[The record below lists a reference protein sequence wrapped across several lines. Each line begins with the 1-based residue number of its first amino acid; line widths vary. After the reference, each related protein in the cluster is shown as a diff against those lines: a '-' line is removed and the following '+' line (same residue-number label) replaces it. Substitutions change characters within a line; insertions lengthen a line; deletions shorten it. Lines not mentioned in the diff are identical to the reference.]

1 MLSTVILLIFYERF
15 HEKKKKNRIEA
26 SFYAT
31 LFPSIAYNRLDR
43 WGGGECY
50 PTWFCRG
57 RSFLIFSTFAPD

>member
-43 WGGGECY
+43 WGGGEGGNV
-50 PTWFCRG
+50 TLLGFVAAAR
-57 RSFLIFSTFAPD
+57 F